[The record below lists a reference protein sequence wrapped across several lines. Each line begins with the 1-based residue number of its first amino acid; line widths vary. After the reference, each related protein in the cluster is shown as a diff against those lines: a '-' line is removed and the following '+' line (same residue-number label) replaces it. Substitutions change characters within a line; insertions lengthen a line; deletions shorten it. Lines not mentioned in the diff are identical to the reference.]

1 MDVATLTSAFLA
13 ALLMLFWESNYR
25 RREKASLNTRC
36 SAQEED
42 KRAPA
47 HTVNSESEGKSCSN
61 DGV

>member
-1 MDVATLTSAFLA
+1 
-13 ALLMLFWESNYR
+13 MLFWESNYR